1 MCSSVCWIKFANRC
15 VVESGNLKPESGCSG
30 PHEPLTAPSATEFEM
45 KHETTRD
52 LSPTLL
58 TLAADGIVRYFDKTT
73 MPNASGVRLFKG

>member
-1 MCSSVCWIKFANRC
+1 
-15 VVESGNLKPESGCSG
+15 
-30 PHEPLTAPSATEFEM
+30 M

-73 MPNASGVRLFKG
+73 MPNASGVRLFKD